1 MTEREPG
8 VQRLYPSIFG
18 KLATRYYCLRQLRQA
33 IEDVIQEFVAR
44 DSKKLT
50 VADYGC
56 GGRPYESLIAP
67 FVHKYIGI
75 DLAGNKLADI
85 LISPEGQIELPDESL
100 DVVISTQ
107 VLEHV
112 VNPPE
117 YLKEALRVLKPDGQ
131 LILTTHGYWMFH
143 PDPTDYWRWTSAGL
157 RKVVTDAGFEVI
169 HFRGIVGRAAA
180 GMQLCQDGFTFAI
193 PPSFR
198 PILALIFQ
206 PLIYLL
212 DKIPSQGGKDKDS
225 ATYILV
231 AKKRVPTV

>member
-85 LISPEGQIELPDESL
+85 LISPEGQIELRHADELLSIGGRRTADEGAQAWNPVF
-100 DVVISTQ
+100 DVTPAELIDAIVTERGVIERPNAMAMQ
-107 VLEHV
+107 AV
-112 VNPPE
+112 
-117 YLKEALRVLKPDGQ
+117 
-131 LILTTHGYWMFH
+131 F
-143 PDPTDYWRWTSAGL
+143 
-157 RKVVTDAGFEVI
+157 
-169 HFRGIVGRAAA
+169 GR
-180 GMQLCQDGFTFAI
+180 
-193 PPSFR
+193 
-198 PILALIFQ
+198 
-206 PLIYLL
+206 
-212 DKIPSQGGKDKDS
+212 
-225 ATYILV
+225 
-231 AKKRVPTV
+231 